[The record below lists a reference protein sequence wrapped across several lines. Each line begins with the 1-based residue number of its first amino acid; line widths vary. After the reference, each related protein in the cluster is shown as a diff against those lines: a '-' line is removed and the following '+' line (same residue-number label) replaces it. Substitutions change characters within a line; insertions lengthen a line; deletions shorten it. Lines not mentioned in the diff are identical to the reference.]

1 MEVTLFHKE
10 MFRAIYCE
18 QICSIITTEKSN
30 LVEFQE
36 REEKLSHEVLT
47 LKMELSKV
55 SEKIFVTILALL
67 TGFQS

>member
-1 MEVTLFHKE
+1 